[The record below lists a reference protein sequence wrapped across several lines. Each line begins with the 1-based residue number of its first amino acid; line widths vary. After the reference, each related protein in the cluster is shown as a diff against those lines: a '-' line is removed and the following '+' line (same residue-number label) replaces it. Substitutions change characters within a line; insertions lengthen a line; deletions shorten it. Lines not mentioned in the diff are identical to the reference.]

1 MWRDFWADGG
11 SEFNRGELSYVI
23 GMGRNNDV
31 LVLVGSTCQIC
42 RWWAH
47 ATCFGLCCGRQGFH
61 EAMGQTGWDTDVLQ
75 CYTSL
80 VGNDGK
86 RGSTKCSARP
96 SLLIWLSLLDSFPR
110 DSKRFW
116 RVPLVETSRKTAMA
130 VSSLAKSLQQIAF
143 RPGHGKM
150 AKWQRL
156 HGGRKPKETGHI
168 RTPDQIGK
176 DLCFP
181 CFPHVFPRG
190 SFLAGAPG
198 EDHGSL
204 DPSGV
209 QRNWRQGRMASYGL
223 IVSVE
228 ISPKMGGHW
237 PNYEMICFKQFEQP
251 KMKDGSTEMGEWR
264 IENQPTWRIWSA
276 RSRHWSNNNSDI
288 GCYPTQDR
296 QNWWQWC
303 FHHSIIDRTNQW
315 CSYTGNW
322 NKTSGDAGIMYY
334 NVQTCTNN
342 QQWIFMGVRQEW
354 KPCFKVN
361 HVFLV
366 VGGVNVF
373 CLGNYQNP
381 TYDWSFLP
389 ISCGFRL

>member
-1 MWRDFWADGG
+1 MGG

-23 GMGRNNDV
+23 GIGRSNDV

-96 SLLIWLSLLDSFPR
+96 SLLIWLSPLDSFPR

-116 RVPLVETSRKTAMA
+116 RVPLVENSRKTAMA

-143 RPGHGKM
+143 RPGHGKTEGNRTHPDTRSDRKGLVFPMFSPEEVFWQVLRERIM
-150 AKWQRL
+150 AALTQVECSETGDKAEWPVMASLYLWKSVRKWEVIDQIMKWCGLNNLNNKKWKMEALKWRSSVEGL
-156 HGGRKPKETGHI
+156 ARMEDRKPT
-168 RTPDQIGK
+168 
-176 DLCFP
+176 
-181 CFPHVFPRG
+181 
-190 SFLAGAPG
+190 
-198 EDHGSL
+198 
-204 DPSGV
+204 
-209 QRNWRQGRMASYGL
+209 N
-223 IVSVE
+223 VE
-228 ISPKMGGHW
+228 
-237 PNYEMICFKQFEQP
+237 
-251 KMKDGSTEMGEWR
+251 
-264 IENQPTWRIWSA
+264 RIWSA

-288 GCYPTQDR
+288 GCYPTQDW
-296 QNWWQWC
+296 QNWWQGC

-322 NKTSGDAGIMYY
+322 NKTSGDAGIMYKH
-334 NVQTCTNN
+334 VQT
-342 QQWIFMGVRQEW
+342 
-354 KPCFKVN
+354 
-361 HVFLV
+361 
-366 VGGVNVF
+366 
-373 CLGNYQNP
+373 
-381 TYDWSFLP
+381 
-389 ISCGFRL
+389 ISNEYSWVLDRSGSPVSR